1 MGAFCLEPDS
11 GTVFEIGLAVAWG
24 KPVAGFLPD
33 RGRTSY
39 EARVMRHCGLR
50 RDHRGLAWDQAHGFM
65 IEELGQAMNLMLAR
79 STALFETFDAALGW
93 LRQRLDATPDSGG
106 DCQS

>member
-1 MGAFCLEPDS
+1 MKTIYLAGPDVFFPGAAAHFDAL
-11 GTVFEIGLAVAWG
+11 
-24 KPVAGFLPD
+24 
-33 RGRTSY
+33 
-39 EARVMRHCGLR
+39 EARCAALGPAR
-50 RDHRGLAWDQAHGFM
+50 LAWDQAHGFM

>member
-1 MGAFCLEPDS
+1 
-11 GTVFEIGLAVAWG
+11 
-24 KPVAGFLPD
+24 
-33 RGRTSY
+33 
-39 EARVMRHCGLR
+39 
-50 RDHRGLAWDQAHGFM
+50 M